1 MHAAVSGPLRVEVS
15 QHWAAFVTMPN
26 PIVTIFDSSSNLP
39 ANLGIGGGKGL
50 CSHPHLG
57 WL

>member
-1 MHAAVSGPLRVEVS
+1 MRAAVSRPLRVEVS
-15 QHWAAFVTMPN
+15 QRWAAFVTVPD
-26 PIVTIFDSSSNLP
+26 PFVTILDSSSNLP
-39 ANLGIGGGKGL
+39 ANLGLGGGKGL